1 MIYFVVRN
9 FITSDTNDRENV
21 QMSLGIH
28 EQKRYRIKILSD
40 CDGNQRDWYKALSID
55 INISLPFYV

>member
-1 MIYFVVRN
+1 MIYFVIRN

-40 CDGNQRDWYKALSID
+40 CDGNQRD
-55 INISLPFYV
+55 